1 MVTKSLAGRPWRR
14 LSQGHLPK
22 VIWNLARFAPTLEAV
37 KHACNPD
44 FPMVGVYKIPPQ
56 TVRREKQRV
65 AAGVITLFVAV
76 PLSVGV
82 FAVLGRVDVPSLT
95 THDVGVFL
103 FGLGLPSA
111 ALWTRTIMLRS
122 LRIELEDSR
131 ITMTQDRLFWGYPLR
146 ISFSREEIS
155 HIREVG
161 KSGLMVRGLGTKGR
175 YIDLHIPPFVE
186 NYDELKGRLSAWQ
199 PVHKS
204 WL

>member
-1 MVTKSLAGRPWRR
+1 
-14 LSQGHLPK
+14 
-22 VIWNLARFAPTLEAV
+22 
-37 KHACNPD
+37 
-44 FPMVGVYKIPPQ
+44 MVGVYKIPPQ

-76 PLSVGV
+76 PVSVAV
-82 FAVLGRVDVPSLT
+82 FALFARLDIPSIT
-95 THDVGVFL
+95 THDVGVLL

-111 ALWTRTIMLRS
+111 AVWTRTVMLRS
-122 LRIELEDSR
+122 LRIELDDGR
-131 ITMTQDRLFWGYPLR
+131 ITMTQDRLFWGSPLR
-146 ISFSREEIS
+146 ISFSREEVG

-161 KSGLMVRGLGTKGR
+161 KSGLMVRGRGTKGR

-186 NYDELKGRLSAWQ
+186 NYDELKGRLAAWQ

>member
-1 MVTKSLAGRPWRR
+1 
-14 LSQGHLPK
+14 
-22 VIWNLARFAPTLEAV
+22 
-37 KHACNPD
+37 
-44 FPMVGVYKIPPQ
+44 MVGVYKIPPK

-65 AAGVITLFVAV
+65 AAAVITLFVAV
-76 PLSVGV
+76 PLSVAV
-82 FAVLGRVDVPSLT
+82 VALFARLDVHSLT
-95 THDVGVFL
+95 THDACVLL

-111 ALWTRTIMLRS
+111 ALWMRTIMLRS
-122 LRIELEDSR
+122 LQIELEDNR
-131 ITMTQDRLFWGYPLR
+131 ITMTQNRLFWGSPLR
-146 ISFSREEIS
+146 ISFSREEVG